1 MIRLPHPPPGQK
13 LTNQPRCEFFNCL
26 KLSLRLIVL
35 QFLFHQNVLQSQV
48 NADPEVEQL
57 DCNCPSGY
65 ASVTVNGTG
74 AGTTISSIYP
84 STNSVS
90 NTCLFVSGLLIIDKN
105 FDFTSCHFFM
115 SGASKIQVI
124 NNYKIGIFSN
134 TTLQGCTQLWSGIQL
149 INNSYIVAKDS
160 RIQDARYAIN
170 NEGSS
175 GSNAMFIT
183 NTKFYD
189 NVIGI
194 YAPASFGGGRINIGP
209 GFIKNIF
216 RGNRALLSSPPSSGA
231 AWTNSGDYSYAG
243 MVIYNSHFSLGV
255 AGSSIANAN
264 KFIRLQA
271 GICTY
276 DNIATIQTCYF
287 ENILSSHNNSSTLYY
302 STGVRAG
309 SGIYSGTTS
318 LGEGTTAMLMQVGF
332 GKNGSLSFSNVTNAI
347 VESGGVC
354 NVSENN
360 MYQVANGITLSNSSS
375 IWIGHIFNSINNNK
389 IIFDNTGIYAYS
401 NNSVEVNIQLNE
413 LIMGS
418 GSKFGL
424 YLLNNLNCNLF
435 AKANTI
441 TSGSGTVS
449 AIYVNYSPAK
459 LINNSVNLSSG
470 LSNRHGIHVTDSE
483 NSILSCNGVTGNG
496 GTSSTAFWIGSSE
509 MVNMEC
515 NQALS
520 CGTGYYFSGSCQN
533 LSLQTND
540 YNNCSTGLRLN
551 PVAMISDQIEKG
563 NQYLGSFS
571 IGARHDG
578 SDFYI
583 DRSKFKVSNTNQI
596 DYPKGNLF
604 QIYTPFGTPG
614 SWFFTPG
621 DLPTCNLEEDLC
633 YPFPPSLNNLQDH
646 TIAAWPSNEELF
658 NTTSKYNAQ
667 AYLWNKLNEN
677 PSIKNGDSI
686 LQTFYLS
693 HYNAEIGTFVRL
705 RNSFRSA
712 FQVDSAE
719 IQEIDSFNENIIYWI
734 DSLISWDQSFGGI
747 SEYTV
752 ISDINTRDSIIFI
765 LDNLSDSITSI
776 YQVIAT
782 NASDLIDSILTVNNN
797 FSTSDPICL
806 KEKQFNQ
813 ISYSLKVEF
822 RDTLCLTEAL
832 TLDSLSNLCCFEY
845 GNAILAARALLSV
858 YELQSQDD
866 ESLCDFDNFGSQS
879 IQNRSNQYTEL
890 SIYPNPVNDLIKI
903 NAPKVDEIFKIALL
917 SLNGQLFYEA
927 DLVAPFTINT
937 TEIKS
942 GLYFLR
948 LTRNNN
954 ITYFR
959 ILIQH

>member
-1 MIRLPHPPPGQK
+1 M
-13 LTNQPRCEFFNCL
+13 
-26 KLSLRLIVL
+26 L

-90 NTCLFVSGLLIIDKN
+90 NTCFFVSGLLIIDKN

-276 DNIATIQTCYF
+276 DNIATINTSSF
-287 ENILSSHNNSSTLYY
+287 ENILLSHNNSSSLYY
-302 STGVRAG
+302 NAGVRAG
-309 SGIYSGTTS
+309 CGVYSGTTS
-318 LGEGTTAMLMQVGF
+318 LGGGTTAMLMQVGF
-332 GKNGSLSFSNVTNAI
+332 GKYGALSFSNVTNAI
-347 VESGGVC
+347 VENGGVC

-360 MYQVANGITLSNSSS
+360 MYQITNGISLSNSSS
-375 IWIGHIFNSINNNK
+375 IWIGPIMNNIYNNK
-389 IIFDNTGIYAYS
+389 ISFNNYGIYVYS
-401 NNSVEVNIQLNE
+401 NNSVEIKIQLNE

-418 GSKFGL
+418 ASWYGL
-424 YLLNNLNCNLF
+424 YLLNNTNCNLF
-435 AKANTI
+435 AKANTV

-449 AIYVNYSPAK
+449 AIFVNYSPSK
-459 LINNSVNLSSG
+459 LINNTINLSTG
-470 LSNRHGIHVTDSE
+470 TTNRHGIHVINSE

-551 PVAMISDQIEKG
+551 KVAIISDQIDKG
-563 NQYLGSFS
+563 NQYLQNFS

-578 SDFYI
+578 TDFYI
-583 DRSKFKVSNTNQI
+583 FQSRFRVSNTNQV
-596 DYPKGNLF
+596 DYPKGNLYP
-604 QIYTPFGTPG
+604 IYTPFGT
-614 SWFFTPG
+614 SSFWFFTPG
-621 DLPTCNLEEDLC
+621 NLPTCNLEEDLC
-633 YPFPPSLNNLQDH
+633 YPFPPSLNNLQDS
-646 TIAAWPSNEELF
+646 TIATWPSNEELF
-658 NTTSKYNAQ
+658 NATSKNNAQ
-667 AYLWNKLNEN
+667 AYLWNKLNAN

-686 LQTFYLS
+686 LQAFYLS

-705 RNSFRSA
+705 RDSFKSA
-712 FQVDSAE
+712 FQADSTDTQAIE
-719 IQEIDSFNENIIYWI
+719 SLQEDIDFWI
-734 DSLISWDQSFGGI
+734 DSLMKWDQTFGGI

-752 ISDINTRDSIIFI
+752 LSDISSRDSIIF
-765 LDNLSDSITSI
+765 NLKVLKDSLTSI
-776 YQVIAT
+776 HQEIDT
-782 NASDLIDSILTVNNN
+782 NASNLIDSLLTVNNS
-797 FSTSDPICL
+797 FSTSDPVYL

-813 ISYSLKVEF
+813 ISFSLKAEF
-822 RDTLCLTEAL
+822 RDTLSLTEAL
-832 TLDSLSNLCCFEY
+832 TLDSLSNFCCFEF
-845 GNAILAARALLSV
+845 GNSILAARALLSV

-866 ESLCDFDNFGSQS
+866 ENLCDLDDFNSEL
-879 IQNRSNQYTEL
+879 IQNRSNSKTKIN
-890 SIYPNPVNDLIKI
+890 IYPNPATEFIHINGRKDGELIKVELLNLYGHVI
-903 NAPKVDEIFKIALL
+903 YRSTIKSPNKI
-917 SLNGQLFYEA
+917 SLNGI
-927 DLVAPFTINT
+927 T
-937 TEIKS
+937 S
-942 GLYFLR
+942 GLYILN
-948 LTRNNN
+948 LTQKNVK
-954 ITYFR
+954 TYHH